1 MAVQTF
7 APVQPAPSPYA
18 LQSPRPDLLQA
29 AGSAMAA
36 ATMPQVVYAPQPQE
50 LEIDRDYHVA
60 RIEEFEAA
68 EDASR
73 RMRERAERDVD
84 YYDNKQLTEE
94 EFREIEKRGQPPVTL
109 NMIRQKI
116 DYLLGLEKTSRSTP
130 RALPRTRKHED
141 DAFAVGD
148 ALKYVSDDNRY
159 PQLRSRV
166 WKDILT
172 AGWGGLE
179 IVAEETP
186 QPSEGVPTH
195 RIVFRQCKW
204 DRMWWDPHT
213 AEEDFVDASHL
224 GLVRW
229 MDRKDAIR
237 EYGAD
242 AGKVFDET
250 ITLGMVG
257 STYDDRV

>member
-1 MAVQTF
+1 
-7 APVQPAPSPYA
+7 
-18 LQSPRPDLLQA
+18 LQA

-94 EFREIEKRGQPPVTL
+94 EFRELEKRGQPPVTL

-116 DYLLGLEKTSRSTP
+116 DYLLGLEKTSRSKP

-159 PQLRSRV
+159 PQLRRNAATERGRSDAPHCVPPVQVGPHVVGPAHGRGRFRRCQSSWACALDGPQGRHSRV
-166 WKDILT
+166 R
-172 AGWGGLE
+172 G
-179 IVAEETP
+179 
-186 QPSEGVPTH
+186 
-195 RIVFRQCKW
+195 R
-204 DRMWWDPHT
+204 
-213 AEEDFVDASHL
+213 
-224 GLVRW
+224 RW
-229 MDRKDAIR
+229 Q
-237 EYGAD
+237 G
-242 AGKVFDET
+242 F
-250 ITLGMVG
+250 
-257 STYDDRV
+257 